1 MTHAYRRSRDQH
13 QKDKVDEKQEE
24 AAKEEMPVA
33 AEKSDNHNNS
43 LEYSESEQLQFS
55 QPPKE
60 SQFHP
65 GDVHNSEPLPYID
78 EERESRS
85 GLRQSLKAEPMDDEY
100 NEDGDDGEEDDE
112 IDAFEPEVEII
123 EPKKKRKK
131 TRKVL
136 QSQPLKP

>member
-1 MTHAYRRSRDQH
+1 MSYERINKSVKDQEQSALRMRKRLGNDGVTHAYRRSRDQH
-13 QKDKVDEKQEE
+13 QKDQVGEKQEV
-24 AAKEEMPVA
+24 ATKEEMPAA

-65 GDVHNSEPLPYID
+65 GDVHASEPLPYID

-85 GLRQSLKAEPMDDEY
+85 GLRQNL
-100 NEDGDDGEEDDE
+100 
-112 IDAFEPEVEII
+112 
-123 EPKKKRKK
+123 
-131 TRKVL
+131 
-136 QSQPLKP
+136 

>member
-1 MTHAYRRSRDQH
+1 M
-13 QKDKVDEKQEE
+13 
-24 AAKEEMPVA
+24 
-33 AEKSDNHNNS
+33 
-43 LEYSESEQLQFS
+43 
-55 QPPKE
+55 
-60 SQFHP
+60 
-65 GDVHNSEPLPYID
+65 HNSEPLPYID

-100 NEDGDDGEEDDE
+100 DEDGEDGKDGEEDDE